1 MGTSTHM
8 GIWKVVLDI
17 CSPPKHLKGIS
28 VEEKKLEMVD
38 GEEKEVYLN
47 RILGRL
53 LPPQSSS
60 TTLLLPA
67 LYNFCDWSNFGQL
80 PASEG
85 ISSSCHIC
93 E

>member
-17 CSPPKHLKGIS
+17 CSPLKHLKGIS
-28 VEEKKLEMVD
+28 VEEKKLEMEE
-38 GEEKEVYLN
+38 GEGREVYLN

-60 TTLLLPA
+60 TTLLLCM
-67 LYNFCDWSNFGQL
+67 LCNFCDWSNFG
-80 PASEG
+80 
-85 ISSSCHIC
+85 
-93 E
+93 

>member
-28 VEEKKLEMVD
+28 AEEKKLELED
-38 GEEKEVYLN
+38 GEGGEVYLN

-53 LPPQSSS
+53 FPPQSSS
-60 TTLLLPA
+60 TITLLLRA
-67 LYNFCDWSNFGQL
+67 L
-80 PASEG
+80 
-85 ISSSCHIC
+85 
-93 E
+93 

>member
-28 VEEKKLEMVD
+28 GEEKKLEMED
-38 GEEKEVYLN
+38 GEGREVYLN

-53 LPPQSSS
+53 FPPRISS
-60 TTLLLPA
+60 TTLLLRA
-67 LYNFCDWSNFGQL
+67 LCNFCDWSNFG
-80 PASEG
+80 
-85 ISSSCHIC
+85 
-93 E
+93 